1 MTADG
6 RGADGQS
13 VDRAAAFLADVLDGP
28 AALDRL
34 LDAYLDADGPLA
46 TVRQHVAASTAYP
59 GHQPRIRIVGLGS
72 SRFAGLTVAAWLRGA
87 GVDAAAELASAG
99 SPTPAAAG
107 LVVFAVS
114 ASGATREVVD
124 AAARHRGTSLVVAV
138 TNRPDSALAAG
149 ADVVLPLLAG
159 EERAGVAC
167 RTYAAT
173 LAVLALATSVAADV
187 PAPDLG
193 PAVHAAASLREGRSA
208 WVAVAAD
215 VLDGADE
222 IHVIGDGGRPGTLE
236 QAALVL
242 REAPRLAALP
252 IDAGDWL
259 HTAVYTMLPRG
270 RALVFTGT
278 PYDAEIAA
286 TIRGRGGEL
295 VAVGPAVAGAAAN
308 AQLPAATLRDA
319 IGRSIVEIGV
329 VELIA
334 AELWSRARAAEA

>member
-1 MTADG
+1 MTVDG
-6 RGADGQS
+6 RGAEERP

-34 LDAYLDADGPLA
+34 LDAYLAADGPLA
-46 TVRQHVAASTAYP
+46 TLRRRMAALGGPP
-59 GHQPRIRIVGLGS
+59 GRPPRIRIVGLGS

-99 SPTPAAAG
+99 SPTPAAPG

-114 ASGATREVVD
+114 ASGTTRQVVD
-124 AAARHRGTSLVVAV
+124 AVERHRGTSLVVAV
-138 TNRPDSALAAG
+138 TNRPDSAIAAG
-149 ADVVLPLLAG
+149 ADLVLPLLAG
-159 EERAGVAC
+159 DERAGVAC
-167 RTYAAT
+167 LTYAAT
-173 LAVLALATSVAADV
+173 LAVLALAASVLTEV
-187 PAPDLG
+187 PAPDLRSS
-193 PAVHAAASLREGRSA
+193 VAAGEALREGRSGWA
-208 WVAVAAD
+208 AAAAD

-252 IDAGDWL
+252 VDAGDWL

-270 RALVFTGT
+270 RSLLFTGT
-278 PYDAEIAA
+278 PYDAEVAG

-295 VAVGPAVAGAAAN
+295 VAVGPPVAGSAVDIA
-308 AQLPAATLRDA
+308 LPAAARRDA
-319 IGRSIVEIGV
+319 IGRSIVEIGA